1 MRSLSSSRVA
11 AGAAASTSSAASEN
25 KETTVIEM
33 VMVQTKSLQTVK
45 IEFSDSARPYD
56 PEAAAAEGDAKDDSV
71 TVVPAAVLP
80 AMMQAVKIKEE
91 PRDEDDDVQVV
102 DVKVR

>member
-1 MRSLSSSRVA
+1 MSSAPEAEVVA
-11 AGAAASTSSAASEN
+11 AAAASTSSAASEN

-56 PEAAAAEGDAKDDSV
+56 PEAAAEGDAKDDSV

-91 PRDEDDDVQVV
+91 PRDEDEDVQVV
-102 DVKVR
+102 EVKVR